1 MARRPTDDSN
11 IRNLLFEAA
20 QTIPTPRESPAVRSV
35 IGYCDEIVHS
45 LNGFVRNTPQAE
57 ASERLMSRASAVGR
71 DRKGE
76 CDELWRPAHYA
87 HVRASCV
94 CGAEQ
99 LRRCEVVAGFA
110 RDNGEAVEGVRDH
123 EVAREAGRQVESFV
137 GIAFGS
143 VEFALHEL
151 HTCA

>member
-1 MARRPTDDSN
+1 MRNGKTANRRQQHPEPA
-11 IRNLLFEAA
+11 FEAA

-76 CDELWRPAHYA
+76 CDELWRPSGTAQPRRIEIVLADGISQCGDPGITVALEYLEAHYA

-99 LRRCEVVAGFA
+99 LRRC
-110 RDNGEAVEGVRDH
+110 
-123 EVAREAGRQVESFV
+123 
-137 GIAFGS
+137 
-143 VEFALHEL
+143 
-151 HTCA
+151 